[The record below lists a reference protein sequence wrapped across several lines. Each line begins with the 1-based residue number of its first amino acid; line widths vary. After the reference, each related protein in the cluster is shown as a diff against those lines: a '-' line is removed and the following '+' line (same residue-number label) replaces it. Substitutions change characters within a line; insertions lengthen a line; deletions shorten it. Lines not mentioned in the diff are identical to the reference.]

1 MQFDGVEKYLLLQK
15 LKWTSFWFFRF
26 FKFDILK
33 GKNTPVTRAKL
44 RRFFGPIV
52 AKIINTFSGKN
63 IYHKTSLDWGFLL
76 FKLFKT
82 ALVFPKKNYKNV
94 LINFIQMRTRIDK
107 NLSLMYR
114 WCLLKISSLLKTT
127 KNLIA
132 QRSCWDSIL
141 LLLYPNLKK
150 CRPEYLISLGGRVQ
164 KFPKKFPKFK
174 K

>member
-107 NLSLMYR
+107 NVDVFSKFQVCWKQQKIWLHNAAVGTLSFFCCIQI
-114 WCLLKISSLLKTT
+114 W
-127 KNLIA
+127 KNVVRNI
-132 QRSCWDSIL
+132 
-141 LLLYPNLKK
+141 
-150 CRPEYLISLGGRVQ
+150 
-164 KFPKKFPKFK
+164 
-174 K
+174 